1 MKNLI
6 NVINNGNWNIVLKP
20 KLFSSSTNTFQK
32 NQSTES
38 SSINKEDY
46 NKPTKTCCCSLY
58 KMDHIIKNM
67 QKMWSMID

>member
-6 NVINNGNWNIVLKP
+6 NVINNVLKYSL
-20 KLFSSSTNTFQK
+20 KANYFHHQQIHFK
-32 NQSTES
+32 RIKAES
-38 SSINKEDY
+38 PSINKEDY